1 MNQKSN
7 IQISDVYA
15 NLFRYI
21 KHLVRHKK
29 WFIFISIS
37 GLIIGLLF
45 SILSKKEYIA
55 RVSFMINEND
65 KLPSVGSL
73 SSLANQLGVGGG
85 ALNVNDDKILFLIPS
100 KRILG
105 TALLVNINN
114 KTLADHFIDELQL
127 KKKWEKDED
136 LLKFDSFKHQTL
148 ESLDTLENYALDNIL
163 KQIIKS
169 GKLKFDAAKKKT
181 VVGNT
186 SSGIISIEYSSNSQ
200 LISKSL
206 IEEVYKTLSNF
217 YINTSIERQLS
228 NYNLLCNRSDS
239 IKNILMN
246 SEVKLAELKDEGIV
260 VRKFIGKVNE
270 GRSHRDVELLNSI
283 YVEILKNRE
292 VAKYS
297 LDQQKPVFQLIDFPT
312 IPLEQK
318 VKSKLVY
325 SILGM
330 IVFDIMLFV
339 FLTLSYVY
347 LNVKSTIKSMES

>member
-1 MNQKSN
+1 MNQKST

-15 NLFRYI
+15 NLLRFLGY
-21 KHLVRHKK
+21 LAQYKK
-29 WFIFISIS
+29 WLLIISIAGIAA
-37 GLIIGLLF
+37 GLAYTIY
-45 SILSKKEYIA
+45 SKKEYSA
-55 RVSFMINEND
+55 HVSFMINEND

-85 ALNVNDDKILFLIPS
+85 ALNVNDDKIIFLIPS

-105 TALLVNINN
+105 TALLVNIKN

-127 KKKWEKDED
+127 KKRWEKDED
-136 LLKFDSFKHQTL
+136 LSKFDRFKHQTL
-148 ESLDTLENYALDNIL
+148 ETLDTLENYALDNIL

-186 SSGIISIEYSSNSQ
+186 SSGIISIEYSSTSE

-206 IEEVYKTLSNF
+206 IEEVYKTLSDF

-228 NYNLLCNRSDS
+228 NYNLLCSRADS

-246 SEVKLAELKDEGIV
+246 TEVKLATLKDEGMV

-292 VAKYS
+292 VAKYN

-312 IPLEQK
+312 IPLDQK

-325 SILGM
+325 SLLGM
-330 IVFDIMLFV
+330 IVFDMMLFV
-339 FLTLSYVY
+339 FLTFSYVY
-347 LNVKSTIKSMES
+347 INVKSTIKSMEN